1 MLVAIKNK
9 NSINKLKPNILIM
22 CTKLIITK
30 DVVVKNTYMPNTTK
44 PINKIK

>member
-1 MLVAIKNK
+1 MLVAIKDK
-9 NSINKLKPNILIM
+9 KFDKQIKTNILIM

-30 DVVVKNTYMPNTTK
+30 DVVVKNPYMPNTTK